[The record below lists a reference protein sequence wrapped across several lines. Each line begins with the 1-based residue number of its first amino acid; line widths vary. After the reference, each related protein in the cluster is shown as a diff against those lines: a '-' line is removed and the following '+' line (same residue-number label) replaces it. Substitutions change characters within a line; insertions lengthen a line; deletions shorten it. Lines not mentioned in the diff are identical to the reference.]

1 MTWKAR
7 PGNAE
12 RGLKCLCT
20 VKAAFFC
27 LSREFKISTC
37 SLFAACFPLYN
48 PQLWMESTRFS
59 RKGQVCT
66 KVCTVCR
73 ANTADLLSHCI
84 KKLRK
89 YMQIILFHKHVI
101 LSRLISLKD
110 RDVTQL
116 VTEICPIFLHIFK
129 AAKKQ
134 KLSTVLLS
142 GCMPTQ
148 YAYASKTRKA
158 WKMRILGT
166 LLNFPNCYR
175 IYL

>member
-37 SLFAACFPLYN
+37 SLFAACFPPHN

-73 ANTADLLSHCI
+73 AYTADLLSHCI

-89 YMQIILFHKHVI
+89 YMQIILFHKHAI
-101 LSRLISLKD
+101 LSRPISLNVH
-110 RDVTQL
+110 DVTKL
-116 VTEICPIFLHIFK
+116 VTKICPIFLHI
-129 AAKKQ
+129 ATA
-134 KLSTVLLS
+134 STFERLFLNCARIKCS
-142 GCMPTQ
+142 INPLFSRLPE
-148 YAYASKTRKA
+148 AS
-158 WKMRILGT
+158 LVS
-166 LLNFPNCYR
+166 NC
-175 IYL
+175 